1 MPSATHSNLRLVNV
15 LHGIQFLVGSGVLGI
30 GIYMMFFAKPRPRS
44 NSGRWALSVVSHQPR
59 CPVITQLTDC
69 QAAKSLVIIAYQ
81 VLTTNV
87 KACQRWASLKAYLIL
102 DVLEI
107 VFWIAAVVLTV
118 MGMTKLCAGVSC
130 ILSGVTVGLAVFLT
144 YVLPRQI
151 RAKAK

>member
-81 VLTTNV
+81 VLTT
-87 KACQRWASLKAYLIL
+87 KAYLIL

-130 ILSGVTVGLAVFLT
+130 ILSGVTVGLAVFLA